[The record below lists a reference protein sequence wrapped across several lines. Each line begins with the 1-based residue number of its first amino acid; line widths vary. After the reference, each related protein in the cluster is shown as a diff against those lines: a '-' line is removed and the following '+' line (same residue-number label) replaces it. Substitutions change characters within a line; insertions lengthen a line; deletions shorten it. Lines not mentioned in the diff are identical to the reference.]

1 MTKLLPALAGET
13 CSPAP
18 GAPASISCPARRRP
32 QSLHGPGR
40 AAPSAAGMRCRG
52 AAPLRAARGARPEV
66 LSLPPAT
73 FPAPPGEL
81 RRRGSSSPC
90 SARGG
95 AAPPGA
101 GGRWPRGAELR
112 GTTRSGAEPP
122 GGRQPPPGA
131 ARSGAPPPRAG
142 GRPLPQVSVR
152 RRRRRCAPPARS
164 CSLAPSPA
172 AWAESY

>member
-18 GAPASISCPARRRP
+18 GAPASISRPARRRP

-66 LSLPPAT
+66 LSPPPAT

-90 SARGG
+90 PARGG

-101 GGRWPRGAELR
+101 GGRWPRGAERRGAARTLPAAASPLPARR
-112 GTTRSGAEPP
+112 GTGPPRRGLGAGRCPKFRCGAAAALPPPAPARSLPP
-122 GGRQPPPGA
+122 PPPGLNLID
-131 ARSGAPPPRAG
+131 PEG
-142 GRPLPQVSVR
+142 G
-152 RRRRRCAPPARS
+152 
-164 CSLAPSPA
+164 
-172 AWAESY
+172 